1 MDGPKLRGAVK
12 KLLAI
17 LLCAVVAVSAA
28 GCASGETEQSPAA
41 TKESQ
46 QESNNDSSES
56 TTDDSGSGESSGD
69 GPFPVGAKYSERGF
83 SVVVNSVRRDEGG
96 DFTSPDYDFYLVLDV
111 TIENFTDESE
121 SLSSLL
127 QTELQGSDDYMY
139 DQALFVDT
147 RGSLDGDVPAG
158 GSLRGEIAFDVPE
171 LEGYI
176 FLYQPDLFS
185 DSIPFIIYA
194 SDIGTG
200 NSTVEESVESSAGFG
215 VGDTITEDG
224 FRITLNSVRTLDE
237 AGFGSSPD
245 NDLYLI
251 LDVTI
256 ENLEDEETNVSSILS
271 LSLRGSDAYEYDQAI
286 FVETKGSLDGSIR
299 TGGKLR
305 GEIAY
310 DVPAL
315 NFYEFTYEHSFF
327 GGSGVTFVI
336 NSSDL
341 G

>member
-1 MDGPKLRGAVK
+1 MK

-17 LLCAVVAVSAA
+17 LLGIVVALSAA
-28 GCASGETEQSPAA
+28 GCSSGGTEQSPAA
-41 TKESQ
+41 SNESQ
-46 QESNNDSSES
+46 QQTNDESSNP
-56 TTDDSGSGESSGD
+56 TTDDSDSGESSGD
-69 GPFPVGAKYSERGF
+69 GPFSVGVKYSARDF

-147 RGSLDGDVPAG
+147 RGSLDGDIPAG

-171 LEGYI
+171 LDGYI

-200 NSTVEESVESSAGFG
+200 SSTVEESAESSAGFG
-215 VGDTITEDG
+215 VGDTISDDD
-224 FRITLNSVRTLDE
+224 FRITLNRVRTLDE
-237 AGFGSSPD
+237 DSFGSSPD
-245 NDLYLI
+245 NDLFLI

-299 TGGKLR
+299 SGGKLR

-310 DVPAL
+310 DVPTL
-315 NFYEFTYEHSFF
+315 NFYEFTYEHSLF
-327 GGSGVTFVI
+327 GGSGVTFVV
-336 NSSDL
+336 NSADL